1 MKVENW
7 KNSEK
12 LKDAK
17 EKLENQKVRSILSWI
32 FSILVTLAFAALVAI
47 AMKVENW
54 KNSEKL
60 KDAKEKLENQKVR
73 SILSWI
79 FSILVTLAFA
89 ALVAIAI
96 FQSVTMQESSMEPT
110 LSVGDRYFM
119 DRVTYRLSS
128 PKRGDLI
135 VFRTNASDEAALH
148 IRRVIGEPT
157 LSVGDRYFMDRV
169 TYRLSSPKRG
179 DLIVFRTNA
188 SDEAALHIRRVIG
201 LPGETVQ
208 ITEGR
213 ILING
218 ETYKEGRDFPS
229 ISNPGMA
236 ASPVTLESGEYFLP
250 GETVQITEGRI
261 LINGETYKEG
271 RDFPS
276 ISNPGMAASPVTLE
290 SGEYFVLGDNR
301 NNSEDSRYGD
311 IGKVKKKYIVGKLW
325 FTISPLKKIGFVKG

>member
-47 AMKVENW
+47 AM
-54 KNSEKL
+54 
-60 KDAKEKLENQKVR
+60 
-73 SILSWI
+73 
-79 FSILVTLAFA
+79 
-89 ALVAIAI
+89 

-148 IRRVIGEPT
+148 IRRVIG
-157 LSVGDRYFMDRV
+157 
-169 TYRLSSPKRG
+169 
-179 DLIVFRTNA
+179 
-188 SDEAALHIRRVIG
+188 

-208 ITEGR
+208 I
-213 ILING
+213 
-218 ETYKEGRDFPS
+218 
-229 ISNPGMA
+229 A
-236 ASPVTLESGEYFLP
+236 
-250 GETVQITEGRI
+250 EGRI